1 MKITGKA
8 LRLNNGALIHKE
20 YYVEMRKIIDSVGKK
35 IQINNKNNGKNNT
48 TR

>member
-20 YYVEMRKIIDSVGKK
+20 YYAEMRKIIDEVSKK
-35 IQINNKNNGKNNT
+35 VEKEQLKRTLNK
-48 TR
+48 